1 MEERSGETKI
11 EKRKKGGGEKKKKN
25 TDNKTSFISE
35 LVARRKTILRG
46 RVRSWLRY
54 KHNTVL
60 TLNGSYEEN
69 GRVRIDKSIQI

>member
-11 EKRKKGGGEKKKKN
+11 EKRKKGGGEIKKKN

-46 RVRSWLRY
+46 RVRS
-54 KHNTVL
+54 
-60 TLNGSYEEN
+60 
-69 GRVRIDKSIQI
+69 

>member
-1 MEERSGETKI
+1 MEERSDGIKI
-11 EKRKKGGGEKKKKN
+11 KKKKKKREKQKN
-25 TDNKTSFISE
+25 ADNKTSFISE

>member
-1 MEERSGETKI
+1 MEERSGGTKI
-11 EKRKKGGGEKKKKN
+11 KKKKKREKQKN
-25 TDNKTSFISE
+25 ADNKTSFISK